1 MLNGWPRV
9 AAQVAEGLER
19 VTDRRRARRIA
30 IREGA
35 DGVLYLSEDIVVER
49 ISKTEITVLS
59 SVGVTQGE
67 ELQLWLHHPGG
78 ESEAIVAKA
87 IERTPALVDGM
98 VRHRVRLSVLRPRE
112 AE

>member
-1 MLNGWPRV
+1 MAV
-9 AAQVAEGLER
+9 AAAEVAEGLTR

-35 DGVLYLSEDIVVER
+35 EGTLFLCEDIVVER

-67 ELQLWLHHPGG
+67 ELRLWLHHPDGD
-78 ESEAIVAKA
+78 SEAIVAKA

-112 AE
+112 GQ

>member
-1 MLNGWPRV
+1 M
-9 AAQVAEGLER
+9 
-19 VTDRRRARRIA
+19 
-30 IREGA
+30 
-35 DGVLYLSEDIVVER
+35 LYLSEDIVIER

-112 AE
+112 AQ

>member
-1 MLNGWPRV
+1 M
-9 AAQVAEGLER
+9 
-19 VTDRRRARRIA
+19 TDRRRARRIA

-87 IERTPALVDGM
+87 IERTPALVDGL

>member
-1 MLNGWPRV
+1 
-9 AAQVAEGLER
+9 

-35 DGVLYLSEDIVVER
+35 EGVLYLSEDIVVER
-49 ISKTEITVLS
+49 VSKTEITVLS
-59 SVGVTQGE
+59 SVGMTQGE
-67 ELQLWLHHPGG
+67 ELQVWLHHPDG

-98 VRHRVRLSVLRPRE
+98 VRHRVRLSVVRSKE